1 MFGAQ
6 IWIDAIVQV
15 FFQVSIA
22 ISGIVNLS
30 SMKPR
35 REKFMLGIYL
45 IPFSVVLCGMLCALI
60 VFIYLGHFTNE
71 MGISIDQL
79 TLSGP

>member
-1 MFGAQ
+1 
-6 IWIDAIVQV
+6 
-15 FFQVSIA
+15 
-22 ISGIVNLS
+22 
-30 SMKPR
+30 
-35 REKFMLGIYL
+35 MLGIYL
-45 IPFSVVLCGMLCALI
+45 IPFSVVVCGMLCALI